1 MRHIVP
7 AVLLLLAI
15 IHALPL
21 AGVVSSAK
29 LFTLY
34 AVPMADPNLEIL
46 MRHRAVL
53 FGVLAAFLAY
63 AAFHPALHR
72 LALLAALASVGS
84 FLLLAWQVGGYNTAL
99 LTVVRVDAAALVL
112 LALGG
117 VAHAIGQNQISSQ

>member
-1 MRHIVP
+1 M
-7 AVLLLLAI
+7 LLAI

-21 AGVVSSAK
+21 AGVVSSVK
-29 LFTLY
+29 LFALY

-53 FGVLAAFLAY
+53 FGVLAACLAY

-84 FLLLAWQVGGYNTAL
+84 FLLLAWQVGGYNAAL
-99 LTVVRVDAAALVL
+99 LTVVRVDAAALAL
-112 LALGG
+112 LGLGG
-117 VAHAIGQNQISSQ
+117 VAHAVQAFKPA

>member
-7 AVLLLLAI
+7 SVLLLLAL

-29 LFTLY
+29 LFALY
-34 AVPMADPNLEIL
+34 AVPIPDPNLEIL

-63 AAFHPALHR
+63 AAFHPALHGV
-72 LALLAALASVGS
+72 ALLAALASVGS
-84 FLLLAWQVGGYNTAL
+84 FLLLAWQVGSYNSAL
-99 LTVVRVDAAALVL
+99 LTVVRVDAAALAL

-117 VAHAIGQNQISSQ
+117 AVHAAQAFRPA